1 MLLLSSKF
9 ITKINKFNSYILV
22 LLIYSSQTNTSVH
35 RIPVKMEDRV
45 QMELTVTLALVN
57 KDSAESNAKQ
67 VCFCNSPF
75 HGS

>member
-67 VCFCNSPF
+67 ACFCNSPF